1 MRVVRNWGWGETPP
15 HIHVLITP
23 LPRTGAHGTC
33 ILTWFVWVLLGS
45 GHTVRWS
52 TRASL
57 LTRHLWDVGCAYLE
71 VDFLNLRLTYPCIT
85 HMFCF
90 LSFLCCLSGKIP
102 IYTAS
107 VGELLE
113 LSQFSWFLPALP
125 LRSKSYLMISVSF
138 CEIFVFFLLP
148 SHTYHKIQ

>member
-102 IYTAS
+102 IHTAS
-107 VGELLE
+107 VGELLK
-113 LSQFSWFLPALP
+113 LSQFSCAPPPCLSAQSLTWWSLFLFVKFLP
-125 LRSKSYLMISVSF
+125 Y
-138 CEIFVFFLLP
+138 
-148 SHTYHKIQ
+148 HTNHKI